1 MVGPIKYIMGKL
13 LHVHAGYAN
22 ITVQFKL
29 SAAGRGG
36 GTSKTSPKDGKPL
49 GTDIKS
55 YFTKISTKEGEVA
68 WSYIRYKLVFEV
80 KLYIQWIS
88 LNLTEA

>member
-1 MVGPIKYIMGKL
+1 MSKQATQILQCSLNCPL
-13 LHVHAGYAN
+13 LG
-22 ITVQFKL
+22 
-29 SAAGRGG
+29 GGG
-36 GTSKTSPKDGKPL
+36 GTSKTSPKDGQPL